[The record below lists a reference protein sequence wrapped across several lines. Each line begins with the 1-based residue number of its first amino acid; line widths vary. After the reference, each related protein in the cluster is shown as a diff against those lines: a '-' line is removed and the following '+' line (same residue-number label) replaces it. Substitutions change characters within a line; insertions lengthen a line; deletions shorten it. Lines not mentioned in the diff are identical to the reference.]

1 MPVSQQAA
9 TETTGGE
16 IDLTIVEAP
25 AADFQAGR
33 VAMVAAGHTIN
44 DTTMAFLSPLL
55 PLLIETLSIGK
66 AQAGLL
72 SVFTQAPSLL
82 QPVIGHIAGRKNLR
96 YVVILAPAVTA
107 TLMSLLG
114 ITPGYLALCF
124 LLLLAGVSSA
134 SLHATGPVLAGNLS
148 GSRLGRGMSF
158 WMVGGELGRT
168 LGPLIIVSALDYVSL
183 QGTAW
188 LALLGLAASL
198 ALYFGLRSVPDQ
210 PHDTNGAEPF
220 WQAVRQTGP
229 LMLPLGIFIL
239 LRAFLAFGMPVFLPT
254 YLTEAGN
261 SLWLAGAS
269 LSVMEAA
276 GVVGALIGGS
286 ISDRVG
292 RRPVL
297 LLTQLLSPLLMLV
310 FLQTSGLAR
319 LGVLLVY
326 GFVQLSMMPV
336 IMALVQEQFPENR
349 ALANGVF
356 MAINFAS
363 QATASLTIGI
373 LGQAFNLGT
382 AFTVA
387 SLVALAGLPV
397 VFFLPR
403 DQKKRA

>member
-1 MPVSQQAA
+1 MPVPPQAA
-9 TETTGGE
+9 VETVGGAIDITTEE
-16 IDLTIVEAP
+16 NRV
-25 AADFQAGR
+25 ADFQAGR
-33 VAMVAAGHTIN
+33 VATVAAGHAIN

-82 QPVIGHIAGRKNLR
+82 QPVIGHIAGRKSLR

-107 TLMSLLG
+107 TLMSLMGLA
-114 ITPGYLALCF
+114 TSYLALAF

-168 LGPLIIVSALDYVSL
+168 IGPLIIVTALNYVSL
-183 QGTAW
+183 RGTAW

-198 ALYFGLRSVPDQ
+198 ALYLGLRKVPDQ
-210 PHDTNGAEPF
+210 AQDTNGAEPF
-220 WQAVRQTGP
+220 WRAVRHMGP
-229 LMLPLGIFIL
+229 LMVPMGGFIL

-254 YLTEAGN
+254 YLTEAGD

-276 GVVGALIGGS
+276 GVVGALVGGS
-286 ISDRVG
+286 MSDRVG
-292 RRPVL
+292 RRPIL
-297 LLTQLLSPLLMLV
+297 LLTQLLSPLLMLA
-310 FLQTSGLAR
+310 FLQVGGTAR

-336 IMALVQEQFPENR
+336 IMATVQEQFPENR

-373 LGQAFNLGT
+373 LGQAFSLGT

-387 SLVALAGLPV
+387 SILALCGLPV
-397 VFFLPR
+397 VFLLPR
-403 DQKKRA
+403 DAKRA